1 MAPDAGSLE
10 KVVWEP
16 QCGGGWIEMKKDV
29 IAVEGKKALMCVVA
43 ALLYAVG
50 MNFFIVPTK
59 LYSGGVMG
67 ISQVIR
73 TVLTDWLNLN
83 FNGFDIAGVIYYIIN
98 IPIFLLAFARLGRKF
113 FVKTLIMVTFMTVF
127 LSVIPVTVIVQDA
140 MASCVV
146 GGIISGGGIGIALR
160 MGSSSGGMDVVGLM
174 LARWKKDF
182 SVGKVSLLMNLL
194 LYGVC
199 PLLFDVEI
207 VVYSIIYASV
217 YSVAMDRVHTQN
229 ITVEAKIITKADTG
243 ALEKAILDEIY
254 RGVTKWSTL
263 GAFTYDQSH
272 LLYVTLSKYEVS
284 RLKAVVRKFDPNAF
298 IVITEGVSVDGNFLR
313 KL

>member
-1 MAPDAGSLE
+1 
-10 KVVWEP
+10 
-16 QCGGGWIEMKKDV
+16 MKKDMIV
-29 IAVEGKKALMCVVA
+29 VEGKKIMMCVVA
-43 ALLYAVG
+43 AFLYAVG
-50 MNFFIVPTK
+50 MNFFIVPTG

-73 TVLTDWLNLN
+73 TVLTEYLHLN
-83 FNGFDIAGVIYYIIN
+83 FNNFDIAGVIYYIIN

-113 FVKTLIMVTFMTVF
+113 FAKTLIMVTSMTLF
-127 LSVIPVTVIVQDA
+127 LSVIPVTEIVKDA
-140 MASCVV
+140 MASCMV

-182 SVGKVSLLMNLL
+182 SVGKVSLLMNLV
-194 LYGVC
+194 LYGIC
-199 PLLFDVEI
+199 FTLFDMET

-263 GAFTYDQSH
+263 GAYTYDQSH

>member
-1 MAPDAGSLE
+1 MLG
-10 KVVWEP
+10 
-16 QCGGGWIEMKKDV
+16 I
-29 IAVEGKKALMCVVA
+29 
-43 ALLYAVG
+43 LL
-50 MNFFIVPTK
+50 I
-59 LYSGGVMG
+59 
-67 ISQVIR
+67 
-73 TVLTDWLNLN
+73 
-83 FNGFDIAGVIYYIIN
+83 
-98 IPIFLLAFARLGRKF
+98 
-113 FVKTLIMVTFMTVF
+113 
-127 LSVIPVTVIVQDA
+127 
-140 MASCVV
+140 
-146 GGIISGGGIGIALR
+146 
-160 MGSSSGGMDVVGLM
+160 
-174 LARWKKDF
+174 RWKKDF
-182 SVGKVSLLMNLL
+182 SVGKVSLLMNLV
-194 LYGVC
+194 LYGIC
-199 PLLFDVEI
+199 FTLFDMET

>member
-1 MAPDAGSLE
+1 
-10 KVVWEP
+10 
-16 QCGGGWIEMKKDV
+16 MKKEV
-29 IAVEGKKALMCVVA
+29 IVAEGKKVLMCVVA
-43 ALLYAVG
+43 AFLYAVG
-50 MNFFIVPTK
+50 MNLFIVPTH

-73 TVLTDWLNLN
+73 TVLTENLHLN

-98 IPIFLLAFARLGRKF
+98 IPIFVLAFARLGRKF
-113 FVKTLIMVTFMTVF
+113 FVKTLVMVTSMTIF
-127 LSVIPVTVIVQDA
+127 LSLIPVTVIVNDT
-140 MASCVV
+140 MASCMV
-146 GGIISGGGIGIALR
+146 GGIISGCGIGFALR

-199 PLLFDVEI
+199 LFLFDEET
-207 VVYSIIYASV
+207 VVYSVIYAAV
-217 YSVAMDRVHTQN
+217 YSVAMDKVHTQN
-229 ITVEAKIITKADTG
+229 ITVEAKIITKADTA
-243 ALEKAILDEIY
+243 ALEKVILDEIY

-263 GAFTYDQSH
+263 GAFTYEQSH
-272 LLYVTLSKYEVS
+272 LLYVTLSKYEVG
-284 RLKAVVRKFDPNAF
+284 RLKTVVRKFDPNAF